1 MLPFLEQVR
10 WPGKFKSLN
19 LIILKIPFRIIRG
32 GIFLLDKF
40 PFCRRNHPIRRK
52 QLQHNTLLRTF
63 DSESTH
69 YVQMKIK
76 AFLISLMVITITSL
90 SAQEKPVQ
98 WNLTNCIDYALK
110 NNIQIQKSKI
120 SLEQTTVATKQAK
133 AQLFPN
139 LSASVNQNLSN
150 SPFLVDNGTASSY
163 SGNYGINSS
172 LMLFDGGKTSKN
184 IRQQKLLEEIG
195 QFNVQYSQKS
205 IQFSILQS
213 YLQILYAAE
222 SVNIDSAT
230 VEVSKFQFERGTSL
244 LKAGSIS
251 KVDLAKLES
260 QYSSD
265 KYLLVAAKNALETR
279 KLNLKQL
286 LELTVADQLN
296 IVLPTLNDVDILKP
310 LPVLQSVYAT
320 SLNVMPQLKSG
331 KLNMQVAS
339 LETEK
344 AKTGYLPKINL
355 NASVG
360 TSNNSLSTYNFGKQL
375 QNQFNEGIGVSVS
388 IPIFTNRST
397 KSAVETSRL
406 NEKTTQLSL
415 QETEKSLLTE
425 IESAYQDAVS
435 AQSQYVAA
443 TEKVKALQTSYD
455 LIEQQFNLGLKNTLE
470 LLTEK
475 NNLLSAKQSMIQAK
489 YLSIMNVQMLNIYQD
504 LPLEIK

>member
-1 MLPFLEQVR
+1 MHQ
-10 WPGKFKSLN
+10 
-19 LIILKIPFRIIRG
+19 
-32 GIFLLDKF
+32 
-40 PFCRRNHPIRRK
+40 RN
-52 QLQHNTLLRTF
+52 F
-63 DSESTH
+63 DPESTH
-69 YVQMKIK
+69 YVQMKIQV
-76 AFLISLMVITITSL
+76 FLISFLVMIFTNL

-98 WNLTNCIDYALK
+98 WDLTNCIDYALK

-120 SLEQTTVATKQAK
+120 TLEQSAVNTKQAK

-139 LSASVNQNLSN
+139 LTASVNQDFSN
-150 SPFLVDNGTASSY
+150 SPLLVGGGTANSY
-163 SGNYGINSS
+163 TGNYGISSS
-172 LMLFDGGKTSKN
+172 LMLFDGGKTQKN
-184 IRQQKLLEEIG
+184 IRQQKLLEEVG
-195 QFNVQYSQKS
+195 QYNVQYSQKS
-205 IQFSILQS
+205 MQFSILQS

-230 VEVSKFQFERGTSL
+230 VEVSKFQFERGGNL

-265 KYLLVAAKNALETR
+265 KYQLIVAKNTLETR
-279 KLNLKQL
+279 KLTLKQL
-286 LELTVADQLN
+286 LELTVADELN
-296 IVLPTLNDVDILKP
+296 IAIPTLNEMDVLKP
-310 LPVLQSVYAT
+310 LPALQNIYET
-320 SLNVMPQLKSG
+320 SLNVMPQLKSS
-331 KLNMQVAS
+331 KLNIQVAG

-360 TSNNSLSTYNFGKQL
+360 TSHSSLSSYNFGQQL
-375 QNQFNEGIGVSVS
+375 QDRFNEGIGISVS
-388 IPIFTNRST
+388 IPIFSNRST

-406 NEKTTQLSL
+406 SEKTSRLNL
-415 QETEKSLLTE
+415 LDTEKSLLTE
-425 IESAYQDAVS
+425 VESAYQDALS

-475 NNLLSAKQSMIQAK
+475 NNLLAAKQSLIQAK
-489 YLSIMNVQMLNIYQD
+489 YLSIMNVQMLNLYQD

>member
-1 MLPFLEQVR
+1 MHQ
-10 WPGKFKSLN
+10 
-19 LIILKIPFRIIRG
+19 
-32 GIFLLDKF
+32 
-40 PFCRRNHPIRRK
+40 RN
-52 QLQHNTLLRTF
+52 F
-63 DSESTH
+63 DPESTH
-69 YVQMKIK
+69 YVQMKIQV
-76 AFLISLMVITITSL
+76 FLISFLVMIFTNL

-98 WNLTNCIDYALK
+98 WDLTNCIDYALK

-120 SLEQTTVATKQAK
+120 TLEQSAVNTKQAK

-139 LSASVNQNLSN
+139 LTASVNQDFSN
-150 SPFLVDNGTASSY
+150 SPLLVGGGTANSY
-163 SGNYGINSS
+163 TGTYGISSS
-172 LMLFDGGKTSKN
+172 LMLFDGGKTQKN
-184 IRQQKLLEEIG
+184 IRQQKLLEEVG
-195 QFNVQYSQKS
+195 QYNVLYSQKS
-205 IQFSILQS
+205 MQFSILQS

-230 VEVSKFQFERGTSL
+230 VEVSKFQFERGGNL

-265 KYLLVAAKNALETR
+265 KYQLIVAKNTLETR
-279 KLNLKQL
+279 KLTLKQL
-286 LELTVADQLN
+286 LELTVADEIN
-296 IVLPTLNDVDILKP
+296 IAIPTLNEMDVLKP
-310 LPVLQSVYAT
+310 LPALQNIYET
-320 SLNVMPQLKSG
+320 SLNVMPQLKSS
-331 KLNMQVAS
+331 KLNIQVAG

-360 TSNNSLSTYNFGKQL
+360 TSHSSLSSYNFGQQL
-375 QNQFNEGIGVSVS
+375 QDRFNEGIGISVS
-388 IPIFTNRST
+388 IPIFSNRST

-406 NEKTTQLSL
+406 SEKTSQLNL
-415 QETEKSLLTE
+415 MDTEKSLLTE
-425 IESAYQDAVS
+425 VESTYQDALS

-475 NNLLSAKQSMIQAK
+475 NNLLAAKQSLIQAK
-489 YLSIMNVQMLNIYQD
+489 YLSIMNVQMLNLYQD

>member
-1 MLPFLEQVR
+1 
-10 WPGKFKSLN
+10 
-19 LIILKIPFRIIRG
+19 
-32 GIFLLDKF
+32 
-40 PFCRRNHPIRRK
+40 
-52 QLQHNTLLRTF
+52 
-63 DSESTH
+63 
-69 YVQMKIK
+69 MKIQV
-76 AFLISLMVITITSL
+76 FLISFLVMIFTNL

-98 WNLTNCIDYALK
+98 WDLTNCIDYALK

-120 SLEQTTVATKQAK
+120 TLEQSAVNTKQAK

-139 LSASVNQNLSN
+139 LTASVNQNFTN
-150 SPFLVDNGTASSY
+150 SPFLVGGGTANSY
-163 SGNYGINSS
+163 TGTYGISSS
-172 LMLFDGGKTSKN
+172 LMLFDGGKAQKN
-184 IRQQKLLEEIG
+184 IRQQKLLEEVG
-195 QFNVQYSQKS
+195 QYNVQYSQKS
-205 IQFSILQS
+205 MQFSILQS

-230 VEVSKFQFERGTSL
+230 VEVSKFQFERGGTL

-265 KYLLVAAKNALETR
+265 KYQLIVAKNALETR
-279 KLNLKQL
+279 KLTLKQL
-286 LELTVADQLN
+286 LELTVADELN
-296 IVLPTLNDVDILKP
+296 IAIPTLNEMDVLKP
-310 LPVLQSVYAT
+310 LPALQNIYET
-320 SLNVMPQLKSG
+320 SLNVMPQLKSS
-331 KLNMQVAS
+331 KLNIQVAG

-360 TSNNSLSTYNFGKQL
+360 TSHSSLSSYNFGQQL
-375 QNQFNEGIGVSVS
+375 QDRFNEGIGISVS
-388 IPIFTNRST
+388 IPIFSNRST

-406 NEKTTQLSL
+406 SEKTSQLNL
-415 QETEKSLLTE
+415 LDTEKSLLTE
-425 IESAYQDAVS
+425 VESAYQDALS

-475 NNLLSAKQSMIQAK
+475 NNLLAAKQSLIQAK
-489 YLSIMNVQMLNIYQD
+489 YLSIMNVQMLNLYQD